1 MKQFKTIT
9 ITLIFLFT
17 ASTVSCYAES
27 SELRKLMNKVFKCE
41 QENATQKD
49 MASMVEL
56 AHKVI
61 EKNPKETGAAY
72 YYLGEIYARTNS
84 EKVRDYEKAMDCLQ
98 KSLHALGPKNKL
110 RSFAHYNIGLL
121 YYQGKGMEQNYDS
134 AFVHFEKA
142 QELNKSLIAGYA
154 EMIEF
159 GLGTNKDPG
168 YALTCYEEGISAG
181 EDLYE
186 KAYALR
192 YVIQHMINNDLNE
205 EAYKNYQMY
214 IITRSAKND
223 EKGSLKYLKA
233 SSDAGFAPA
242 MCTYAGYLCQG
253 ELVRKKL
260 GEAVRLYNMAS
271 DDGFAPSMGLY
282 TSFVRQGELVEK
294 NLEEAVRLYKVASDA
309 GYLPAMHDYVG
320 TYKLFDNSITLEEQ
334 FKLYKKS
341 ADLGFP
347 LSQYIV
353 GDFYY
358 YGRGVKENFEE
369 AYKWYFIAAKQ
380 GQKDAK
386 RDLQCIGVN
395 LSKERRNALE
405 VEALK
410 LPTSNKESSK
420 LLAELS
426 SIPTFGNDKSNAG
439 AQKSQTSAGGALNAS
454 FYQSQYNKYSR
465 KAERELKSP
474 EPRAD
479 YLASLQKNM
488 SSLAEQALAKGF
500 TINRNTELEEA
511 TIDKK

>member
-9 ITLIFLFT
+9 LTLLFLFT
-17 ASTVSCYAES
+17 ASAVSCYAES
-27 SELRKLMNKVFKCE
+27 SELRKLINKVNKCK

-49 MASMVEL
+49 MASAVEL
-56 AHKVI
+56 ANKVI

-181 EDLYE
+181 EDFYE

-214 IITRSAKND
+214 IITCSAKND

-233 SSDAGFAPA
+233 SSDAGFVPA
-242 MCTYAGYLCQG
+242 MCSYASYL
-253 ELVRKKL
+253 
-260 GEAVRLYNMAS
+260 
-271 DDGFAPSMGLY
+271 
-282 TSFVRQGELVEK
+282 RQGELVEK
-294 NLEEAVRLYKVASDA
+294 NLEEAVRLCKVASDA
-309 GYLPAMHDYVG
+309 GYLPAMHNYVY
-320 TYKLFDNSITLEEQ
+320 TYNLFDNSITLEEQ

-347 LSQYIV
+347 LSQTTV
-353 GDFYY
+353 GAYY
-358 YGRGVKENFEE
+358 YNGWGVKANIEE
-369 AYKWYFIAAKQ
+369 AYKWNFIAAKQ
-380 GQKDAK
+380 GENQAK
-386 RDLQCIGVN
+386 INLQNIGVN
-395 LSKERRNALE
+395 LSKEQRDTLE

-439 AQKSQTSAGGALNAS
+439 AQKSPTSAGGALNAS

-500 TINRNTELEEA
+500 TINRNTELEQA

>member
-9 ITLIFLFT
+9 LTLLFLFT
-17 ASTVSCYAES
+17 ASAVSCYAES
-27 SELRKLMNKVFKCE
+27 SELRKLINKVNKCK

-49 MASMVEL
+49 MASAIEL
-56 AHKVI
+56 ANKVI

-214 IITRSAKND
+214 IITCSTKND

-233 SSDAGFAPA
+233 SSDAGFVPA
-242 MCTYAGYLCQG
+242 MCSYASYL
-253 ELVRKKL
+253 R
-260 GEAVRLYNMAS
+260 
-271 DDGFAPSMGLY
+271 DGK
-282 TSFVRQGELVEK
+282 LVEK
-294 NLEEAVRLYKVASDA
+294 NLEEAVRLCKVASDA
-309 GYLPAMHDYVG
+309 GYLPAMHNYVY
-320 TYKLFDNSITLEEQ
+320 TYKLFDNSITLEEE

-347 LSQYIV
+347 LSQTTV
-353 GDFYY
+353 GAYY
-358 YGRGVKENFEE
+358 YNGWGVKANIEE
-369 AYKWYFIAAKQ
+369 AYKWNFIAAKQ
-380 GQKDAK
+380 GEKQAK
-386 RDLQCIGVN
+386 INLQNIGVN
-395 LSKERRNALE
+395 LSKEQRDTLE

-500 TINRNTELEEA
+500 TINRNTELEQA

>member
-9 ITLIFLFT
+9 LTLIFLFT
-17 ASTVSCYAES
+17 SSAVSCYAES
-27 SELRKLMNKVFKCE
+27 SELRKLINKANKCK

-49 MASMVEL
+49 MASTVEL

-98 KSLHALGPKNKL
+98 KSLHALGPKNRL

-121 YYQGKGMEQNYDS
+121 YYQGKGLEQNYDS

-181 EDLYE
+181 EDLYG
-186 KAYALR
+186 KAYGLR

-214 IITRSAKND
+214 IITCSAQD
-223 EKGSLKYLKA
+223 DAKGSLKYLKA
-233 SSDAGFAPA
+233 SSDAGFVPA
-242 MCTYAGYLCQG
+242 MCDYADYL
-253 ELVRKKL
+253 R
-260 GEAVRLYNMAS
+260 
-271 DDGFAPSMGLY
+271 DGK
-282 TSFVRQGELVEK
+282 LVEK

-309 GYLPAMHDYVG
+309 GYLPAMHNYVY
-320 TYKLFDNSITLEEQ
+320 TYKLFNNSITLEEE

-347 LSQYIV
+347 LSQTTV
-353 GDFYY
+353 GAYY
-358 YGRGVKENFEE
+358 YNGWGVKENLEE
-369 AYKWYFIAAKQ
+369 AYKWNFIAAKQ
-380 GQKDAK
+380 GENQAK
-386 RDLQCIGVN
+386 RNLQSIGIN
-395 LSKERRNALE
+395 LSKEQRDALE

-439 AQKSQTSAGGALNAS
+439 AQKSQTSACGALNAS

-465 KAERELKSP
+465 KAKRELKSP

-500 TINRNTELEEA
+500 TINRNTELEQA

>member
-9 ITLIFLFT
+9 LTLLFLFT
-17 ASTVSCYAES
+17 ASAVSCYAES
-27 SELRKLMNKVFKCE
+27 SELRKLLNKVNKCK

-49 MASMVEL
+49 MASAIEL
-56 AHKVI
+56 ANKVI

-214 IITRSAKND
+214 IITCSTKND

-233 SSDAGFAPA
+233 SSDAGFVPA
-242 MCTYAGYLCQG
+242 MCSYAFYL
-253 ELVRKKL
+253 
-260 GEAVRLYNMAS
+260 
-271 DDGFAPSMGLY
+271 
-282 TSFVRQGELVEK
+282 RQGELVEK

-309 GYLPAMHDYVG
+309 GYLPAMFNYVY
-320 TYKLFDNSITLEEQ
+320 TYKLFDNSITLEEE

-347 LSQYIV
+347 LSQTTV
-353 GDFYY
+353 GAYY
-358 YGRGVKENFEE
+358 YNGWGVKANIEE
-369 AYKWYFIAAKQ
+369 AYKWNFIAAKQ
-380 GQKDAK
+380 GENQAK
-386 RDLQCIGVN
+386 INLQNIGVN
-395 LSKERRNALE
+395 LSKEQRDALE

-500 TINRNTELEEA
+500 TINRNTELEQA

>member
-9 ITLIFLFT
+9 LTLLFLFT
-17 ASTVSCYAES
+17 ASAVSCYAES
-27 SELRKLMNKVFKCE
+27 SELRKLINKVNKCK

-49 MASMVEL
+49 MASAIEL
-56 AHKVI
+56 ANKVI

-181 EDLYE
+181 EDFYE

-214 IITRSAKND
+214 IITCSAKND
-223 EKGSLKYLKA
+223 HKGSLKYLKA
-233 SSDAGFAPA
+233 SSDAGFVPA
-242 MCTYAGYLCQG
+242 MCSYASYL
-253 ELVRKKL
+253 
-260 GEAVRLYNMAS
+260 
-271 DDGFAPSMGLY
+271 
-282 TSFVRQGELVEK
+282 RQGELVEK
-294 NLEEAVRLYKVASDA
+294 NLEEAVRLCKVASDA
-309 GYLPAMHDYVG
+309 GYLPAMFNYVY
-320 TYKLFDNSITLEEQ
+320 TYQLFDNSITLEEE

-347 LSQYIV
+347 LSQTTV
-353 GDFYY
+353 GAYY
-358 YGRGVKENFEE
+358 YNGWGVKANLEE
-369 AYKWYFIAAKQ
+369 AYKWNFIAAKQ
-380 GQKDAK
+380 GEKNAK
-386 RDLQCIGVN
+386 INLQNIGVN
-395 LSKERRNALE
+395 LSKEQRDALE

-500 TINRNTELEEA
+500 TINRNTELEQA

>member
-9 ITLIFLFT
+9 LTLLFLFT
-17 ASTVSCYAES
+17 ASAVSCYAES
-27 SELRKLMNKVFKCE
+27 SELRKLLNKVNKCK

-49 MASMVEL
+49 MASAIEL
-56 AHKVI
+56 ANKVI

-98 KSLHALGPKNKL
+98 KSLHALGPKNRL

-214 IITRSAKND
+214 IITCSAQDD

-233 SSDAGFAPA
+233 SSDAGFVPA
-242 MCTYAGYLCQG
+242 MCSYAFYL
-253 ELVRKKL
+253 
-260 GEAVRLYNMAS
+260 
-271 DDGFAPSMGLY
+271 
-282 TSFVRQGELVEK
+282 RQGELVEK

-309 GYLPAMHDYVG
+309 GYLPAMFNYVY
-320 TYKLFDNSITLEEQ
+320 TYNLFDNSITLEEQ

-347 LSQYIV
+347 LSQTTV
-353 GDFYY
+353 GAYY
-358 YGRGVKENFEE
+358 YNGWGVKANIEE
-369 AYKWYFIAAKQ
+369 AYKWNFIAAKQ
-380 GQKDAK
+380 GENQAK
-386 RDLQCIGVN
+386 INLQNIGVN
-395 LSKERRNALE
+395 LSKEQRDALE
-405 VEALK
+405 VETLK

-426 SIPTFGNDKSNAG
+426 SIPTFGNDKSNTG

-500 TINRNTELEEA
+500 TINRNTELEQA

>member
-9 ITLIFLFT
+9 LTLLFLFT
-17 ASTVSCYAES
+17 ASAVSCYAES
-27 SELRKLMNKVFKCE
+27 SELRKLLNKVNKCK

-49 MASMVEL
+49 MASAIEL
-56 AHKVI
+56 ANKVI

-181 EDLYE
+181 EDFYE

-214 IITRSAKND
+214 IMTCSAKND

-233 SSDAGFAPA
+233 SSDAGFVPA
-242 MCTYAGYLCQG
+242 MCSYAFYL
-253 ELVRKKL
+253 
-260 GEAVRLYNMAS
+260 
-271 DDGFAPSMGLY
+271 
-282 TSFVRQGELVEK
+282 RQGELVEK
-294 NLEEAVRLYKVASDA
+294 NLEEAVRLCKVASDA
-309 GYLPAMHDYVG
+309 GYLPAMFNYVY
-320 TYKLFDNSITLEEQ
+320 TYKLFDNSITLEEE

-347 LSQYIV
+347 LSQTTV
-353 GDFYY
+353 GAYY
-358 YGRGVKENFEE
+358 YNGWGVKANIEE
-369 AYKWYFIAAKQ
+369 AYKWNFIAAKQ
-380 GQKDAK
+380 GEKQAK
-386 RDLQCIGVN
+386 INLQNIGVN
-395 LSKERRNALE
+395 LSKEQRDALE

-500 TINRNTELEEA
+500 TINRNTELEQA

>member
-9 ITLIFLFT
+9 LTLLFLFT
-17 ASTVSCYAES
+17 ASAVSCYAES
-27 SELRKLMNKVFKCE
+27 SELRKLINKVNKCK

-49 MASMVEL
+49 MASAIEL
-56 AHKVI
+56 ANKVI

-214 IITRSAKND
+214 IITCSAKND

-233 SSDAGFAPA
+233 SSDAGFVPA
-242 MCTYAGYLCQG
+242 MCSYAFYL
-253 ELVRKKL
+253 
-260 GEAVRLYNMAS
+260 
-271 DDGFAPSMGLY
+271 
-282 TSFVRQGELVEK
+282 RQGELVEK
-294 NLEEAVRLYKVASDA
+294 NLEEAVRLCKVASDA
-309 GYLPAMHDYVG
+309 GYLPAMFNYAY

-347 LSQYIV
+347 LSQTTV
-353 GDFYY
+353 GAYY
-358 YGRGVKENFEE
+358 YNGWGVKANIEE
-369 AYKWYFIAAKQ
+369 AYKWNFIAAKQ
-380 GQKDAK
+380 GEKQAK
-386 RDLQCIGVN
+386 INLQNIGVN
-395 LSKERRNALE
+395 LSKEQRDALE

-500 TINRNTELEEA
+500 TINRNTELEQA

>member
-9 ITLIFLFT
+9 LTLIFLFT
-17 ASTVSCYAES
+17 ASAVSCYAES
-27 SELRKLMNKVFKCE
+27 SELRKLINKVNKCK

-49 MASMVEL
+49 MASTVEL

-98 KSLHALGPKNKL
+98 KSLHALGPKNRL

-142 QELNKSLIAGYA
+142 QELNKSLIGGYA

-181 EDLYE
+181 VDLYE
-186 KAYALR
+186 KAYGLR

-214 IITRSAKND
+214 VITCSAKND

-233 SSDAGFAPA
+233 SSDAGFVPA
-242 MCTYAGYLCQG
+242 MCAYASYL
-253 ELVRKKL
+253 R
-260 GEAVRLYNMAS
+260 
-271 DDGFAPSMGLY
+271 DGK
-282 TSFVRQGELVEK
+282 LVEK
-294 NLEEAVRLYKVASDA
+294 NLEEAVRLCKVASDA
-309 GYLPAMHDYVG
+309 GYLPAMFNYVY

-347 LSQYIV
+347 LSQTTV
-353 GDFYY
+353 GAYY
-358 YGRGVKENFEE
+358 NNGWGVKANIEE
-369 AYKWYFIAAKQ
+369 AYKWNFIAAKQ
-380 GQKDAK
+380 GEKQAK
-386 RDLQCIGVN
+386 INLQNIGVN
-395 LSKERRNALE
+395 LSKEQRDALE

-465 KAERELKSP
+465 KAERELKSQ

-500 TINRNTELEEA
+500 TINRNTELEQA

>member
-9 ITLIFLFT
+9 LTLLFLFT

-27 SELRKLMNKVFKCE
+27 SELRKLINKVNKCK
-41 QENATQKD
+41 QENATLKD
-49 MASMVEL
+49 MASTVEL

-98 KSLHALGPKNKL
+98 KSLHALGPKNRL

-121 YYQGKGMEQNYDS
+121 YYQGKGLEQNYDS

-181 EDLYE
+181 EDLYG
-186 KAYALR
+186 KAYGLR

-214 IITRSAKND
+214 IITCSAQD
-223 EKGSLKYLKA
+223 DAKGSLKYLKA
-233 SSDAGFAPA
+233 SSDAGFVPA
-242 MCTYAGYLCQG
+242 MCDYADYL
-253 ELVRKKL
+253 R
-260 GEAVRLYNMAS
+260 
-271 DDGFAPSMGLY
+271 DGK
-282 TSFVRQGELVEK
+282 LVEK

-309 GYLPAMHDYVG
+309 GYLPAMHNYVY
-320 TYKLFDNSITLEEQ
+320 TYKLFNNSMTLEEE

-347 LSQYIV
+347 LSQTTV
-353 GDFYY
+353 GAYY
-358 YGRGVKENFEE
+358 YNGWGVKENLEE
-369 AYKWYFIAAKQ
+369 AYKWNFIAAKQ
-380 GQKDAK
+380 GENQAK
-386 RDLQCIGVN
+386 RNLQSIGIN
-395 LSKERRNALE
+395 LSKEQRDALE

-500 TINRNTELEEA
+500 TINRNTELEQA

>member
-9 ITLIFLFT
+9 LTLLFLFT
-17 ASTVSCYAES
+17 ASAVSCYAES
-27 SELRKLMNKVFKCE
+27 SELRKLINKVNKCK

-49 MASMVEL
+49 MASAIEL
-56 AHKVI
+56 ANKVI

-214 IITRSAKND
+214 IITCSAKND

-233 SSDAGFAPA
+233 SSDAGFVPA
-242 MCTYAGYLCQG
+242 MCSYASYL
-253 ELVRKKL
+253 
-260 GEAVRLYNMAS
+260 
-271 DDGFAPSMGLY
+271 
-282 TSFVRQGELVEK
+282 RQGELVEK
-294 NLEEAVRLYKVASDA
+294 NLEEAVRLCKVASDA
-309 GYLPAMHDYVG
+309 GYLPAMFNYVY

-347 LSQYIV
+347 LSQTTV
-353 GDFYY
+353 GAYY
-358 YGRGVKENFEE
+358 YNGWGVKANIEE
-369 AYKWYFIAAKQ
+369 AYKWNFIAAKQ
-380 GQKDAK
+380 GEKQAK
-386 RDLQCIGVN
+386 INLQNIGVN
-395 LSKERRNALE
+395 LSKEQRDTLE

-500 TINRNTELEEA
+500 TINRNTELEQA

>member
-9 ITLIFLFT
+9 LTLLFLFT
-17 ASTVSCYAES
+17 ASAVSCYAES
-27 SELRKLMNKVFKCE
+27 SELRKLINKVNKCK

-49 MASMVEL
+49 MASAIEL
-56 AHKVI
+56 ANKVI

-214 IITRSAKND
+214 IITCSAKND

-233 SSDAGFAPA
+233 SSDAGFVPA
-242 MCTYAGYLCQG
+242 MCSYASYL
-253 ELVRKKL
+253 
-260 GEAVRLYNMAS
+260 
-271 DDGFAPSMGLY
+271 
-282 TSFVRQGELVEK
+282 RQGELVEK
-294 NLEEAVRLYKVASDA
+294 NLEEAVRLCKVASDA
-309 GYLPAMHDYVG
+309 GYLPAMHNYVS

-347 LSQYIV
+347 LSQTTV
-353 GDFYY
+353 GAYY
-358 YGRGVKENFEE
+358 YNGWGVKANIEE
-369 AYKWYFIAAKQ
+369 AYKWNFIAAKQ
-380 GQKDAK
+380 GEKNAK
-386 RDLQCIGVN
+386 TNLQNIGVN
-395 LSKERRNALE
+395 LSKEQRDTLE

-500 TINRNTELEEA
+500 TINRNTELEQA

>member
-9 ITLIFLFT
+9 LTLLFLFT
-17 ASTVSCYAES
+17 ASAVSCYAES
-27 SELRKLMNKVFKCE
+27 SELRKLINKVNKCK

-49 MASMVEL
+49 MASAIEL
-56 AHKVI
+56 ANKVI

-142 QELNKSLIAGYA
+142 QELNKSLIGGYA

-214 IITRSAKND
+214 IITCSAKND

-233 SSDAGFAPA
+233 SSDAGFVPA
-242 MCTYAGYLCQG
+242 MCSYAFYL
-253 ELVRKKL
+253 
-260 GEAVRLYNMAS
+260 
-271 DDGFAPSMGLY
+271 
-282 TSFVRQGELVEK
+282 RQGELVEK
-294 NLEEAVRLYKVASDA
+294 NLEEAVRLCKVASDA
-309 GYLPAMHDYVG
+309 GYLPAMFNYAY

-347 LSQYIV
+347 LSQTTV
-353 GDFYY
+353 GAYY
-358 YGRGVKENFEE
+358 YNGWGVKANIEE
-369 AYKWYFIAAKQ
+369 AYKWNFIAAKQ
-380 GQKDAK
+380 GEKNAK
-386 RDLQCIGVN
+386 INLQNIGVN
-395 LSKERRNALE
+395 LSKEQRDTLE

-500 TINRNTELEEA
+500 TINRNTELEQA

>member
-9 ITLIFLFT
+9 LTLLFLFT
-17 ASTVSCYAES
+17 ASAVSCYAES
-27 SELRKLMNKVFKCE
+27 SELRKLINKVNKCK

-49 MASMVEL
+49 MASTVEL

-98 KSLHALGPKNKL
+98 KSLHALGPKNRL

-181 EDLYE
+181 EDFYE

-214 IITRSAKND
+214 IITCSAKND

-233 SSDAGFAPA
+233 SSDAGFVPA
-242 MCTYAGYLCQG
+242 MCSYAAYL
-253 ELVRKKL
+253 R
-260 GEAVRLYNMAS
+260 
-271 DDGFAPSMGLY
+271 DGK
-282 TSFVRQGELVEK
+282 LVEK
-294 NLEEAVRLYKVASDA
+294 NLEEAVRLCKVASDA
-309 GYLPAMHDYVG
+309 GYLPAMFNYVY

-347 LSQYIV
+347 LSQTTV
-353 GDFYY
+353 GAYY
-358 YGRGVKENFEE
+358 YNGWGVKANIEE
-369 AYKWYFIAAKQ
+369 AYKWNFIAAKQ
-380 GQKDAK
+380 GEKNAK
-386 RDLQCIGVN
+386 GNLQNIGVN
-395 LSKERRNALE
+395 LSKEQRDTLE

-426 SIPTFGNDKSNAG
+426 SIPTFGNDKSNTG

-500 TINRNTELEEA
+500 TINRNTELEQA

>member
-9 ITLIFLFT
+9 LTLLFLFT
-17 ASTVSCYAES
+17 ASAVSCYAES
-27 SELRKLMNKVFKCE
+27 SELRKLINKVNKCK
-41 QENATQKD
+41 QENATLKD
-49 MASMVEL
+49 MASTVEL

-98 KSLHALGPKNKL
+98 KSLHALGPKNRL

-121 YYQGKGMEQNYDS
+121 YYQGKGLEQNYDS

-181 EDLYE
+181 EDLYG
-186 KAYALR
+186 KAYGLR

-214 IITRSAKND
+214 IITCSAQD
-223 EKGSLKYLKA
+223 DAKGSLKYLKA
-233 SSDAGFAPA
+233 SSDAGFVPA
-242 MCTYAGYLCQG
+242 MCDYADYL
-253 ELVRKKL
+253 R
-260 GEAVRLYNMAS
+260 
-271 DDGFAPSMGLY
+271 DGK
-282 TSFVRQGELVEK
+282 LVEK

-309 GYLPAMHDYVG
+309 GYLPAMHNYVY
-320 TYKLFDNSITLEEQ
+320 TYKLFNNSITLEEE

-347 LSQYIV
+347 LSQTTV
-353 GDFYY
+353 GAYY
-358 YGRGVKENFEE
+358 YNGWGVKENLEE
-369 AYKWYFIAAKQ
+369 AYKWNFIAAKQ
-380 GQKDAK
+380 GENQAK
-386 RDLQCIGVN
+386 RNLQSIGIN
-395 LSKERRNALE
+395 LSKEQRDALE

-500 TINRNTELEEA
+500 TINRNTELEQA

>member
-9 ITLIFLFT
+9 LTLLFLFT
-17 ASTVSCYAES
+17 ASAVSCYAES
-27 SELRKLMNKVFKCE
+27 SELRKLINKVNKCK

-49 MASMVEL
+49 MASAIEL
-56 AHKVI
+56 ANKVI

-181 EDLYE
+181 EDFYE

-214 IITRSAKND
+214 IITCSAKND

-233 SSDAGFAPA
+233 SSDAGFVPA
-242 MCTYAGYLCQG
+242 MCSYASYL
-253 ELVRKKL
+253 
-260 GEAVRLYNMAS
+260 
-271 DDGFAPSMGLY
+271 
-282 TSFVRQGELVEK
+282 RQGELVEK
-294 NLEEAVRLYKVASDA
+294 NLEEAVRLCKVASDA
-309 GYLPAMHDYVG
+309 GYLPAMFNYVY
-320 TYKLFDNSITLEEQ
+320 TYQLFDNSITLEEQ

-347 LSQYIV
+347 LSQTTV
-353 GDFYY
+353 GAYY
-358 YGRGVKENFEE
+358 YNGWGVKANIEE
-369 AYKWYFIAAKQ
+369 AYKWNFIAAKQ
-380 GQKDAK
+380 GEKNAK
-386 RDLQCIGVN
+386 INLQNIGVN
-395 LSKERRNALE
+395 LSKEQRDTLE

-426 SIPTFGNDKSNAG
+426 SIPTFGNDKSNTG

-500 TINRNTELEEA
+500 TINRNTELEQA

>member
-9 ITLIFLFT
+9 LTLIFLFT
-17 ASTVSCYAES
+17 ASAVSCYAES
-27 SELRKLMNKVFKCE
+27 SELRKLLNKVNKCK

-49 MASMVEL
+49 MASAIEL
-56 AHKVI
+56 ANKVI

-214 IITRSAKND
+214 IITCSTKND

-233 SSDAGFAPA
+233 SSDAGFVPA
-242 MCTYAGYLCQG
+242 MCSYAFYL
-253 ELVRKKL
+253 
-260 GEAVRLYNMAS
+260 
-271 DDGFAPSMGLY
+271 
-282 TSFVRQGELVEK
+282 RQGELVEK
-294 NLEEAVRLYKVASDA
+294 NLEEAVRLCKVASDA
-309 GYLPAMHDYVG
+309 GYLPAMFNYAY
-320 TYKLFDNSITLEEQ
+320 TYKLFDNSITLEEE

-347 LSQYIV
+347 LSQTTV
-353 GDFYY
+353 VAYY
-358 YGRGVKENFEE
+358 YNGWGVKANIEE
-369 AYKWYFIAAKQ
+369 AYKWNFIAAKQ
-380 GQKDAK
+380 GEKNAK
-386 RDLQCIGVN
+386 INLQNIGVN
-395 LSKERRNALE
+395 LSKEQRDALE

-500 TINRNTELEEA
+500 TINRNTELEQA

>member
-9 ITLIFLFT
+9 LTLLFLFT
-17 ASTVSCYAES
+17 ASAVSCYAES
-27 SELRKLMNKVFKCE
+27 SELRKLINKVNKCK

-49 MASMVEL
+49 MASTVEL

-72 YYLGEIYARTNS
+72 YYLGEIYPRTNR

-98 KSLHALGPKNKL
+98 KSLHALGPKNRL

-142 QELNKSLIAGYA
+142 QELNKSLIGGYA

-214 IITRSAKND
+214 IITCSTKND

-233 SSDAGFAPA
+233 SSDAGFVPA
-242 MCTYAGYLCQG
+242 MCAYASYL
-253 ELVRKKL
+253 R
-260 GEAVRLYNMAS
+260 
-271 DDGFAPSMGLY
+271 DGK
-282 TSFVRQGELVEK
+282 LVEK

-309 GYLPAMHDYVG
+309 GYLPAMFNYVY
-320 TYKLFDNSITLEEQ
+320 TYNLFDNSITLEEQ

-347 LSQYIV
+347 LSQTTV
-353 GDFYY
+353 GAYY
-358 YGRGVKENFEE
+358 YNGWGVKANIEE
-369 AYKWYFIAAKQ
+369 AYKWNFIAAKQ
-380 GQKDAK
+380 GEKNAK
-386 RDLQCIGVN
+386 INLQNIGVN
-395 LSKERRNALE
+395 LSKEQRDALE

-500 TINRNTELEEA
+500 TINRNTELEQA

>member
-9 ITLIFLFT
+9 LTLLFLFT
-17 ASTVSCYAES
+17 ASAVSCYAES
-27 SELRKLMNKVFKCE
+27 SELRKLINKVNKCK

-49 MASMVEL
+49 MASAIEL
-56 AHKVI
+56 ANKVI

-181 EDLYE
+181 EDFYE

-214 IITRSAKND
+214 IITCSAKND

-233 SSDAGFAPA
+233 SSDAGFVPA
-242 MCTYAGYLCQG
+242 MCSYAFYL
-253 ELVRKKL
+253 
-260 GEAVRLYNMAS
+260 
-271 DDGFAPSMGLY
+271 
-282 TSFVRQGELVEK
+282 RQGELVEK
-294 NLEEAVRLYKVASDA
+294 NLEEAVRLCKVASDA
-309 GYLPAMHDYVG
+309 GYLPAMFNYVY
-320 TYKLFDNSITLEEQ
+320 TYQLFDNSITLEEQ

-347 LSQYIV
+347 LSQTTV
-353 GDFYY
+353 GAYY
-358 YGRGVKENFEE
+358 YNGWGVKANIEE
-369 AYKWYFIAAKQ
+369 AYKWNFIAAKQ
-380 GQKDAK
+380 GENQAK
-386 RDLQCIGVN
+386 INLQNIGVN
-395 LSKERRNALE
+395 LSKEQRDALE

-426 SIPTFGNDKSNAG
+426 SIPTFGNDKSNTG

-500 TINRNTELEEA
+500 TINRNTELEQA

>member
-9 ITLIFLFT
+9 LTLLFLFT
-17 ASTVSCYAES
+17 ASAVSCYAES
-27 SELRKLMNKVFKCE
+27 SELRKLLNKVNKCK

-49 MASMVEL
+49 MASAIEL
-56 AHKVI
+56 ANKVI

-214 IITRSAKND
+214 IITCSTKND

-233 SSDAGFAPA
+233 SSDAGFVPA
-242 MCTYAGYLCQG
+242 MCSYAFYL
-253 ELVRKKL
+253 
-260 GEAVRLYNMAS
+260 
-271 DDGFAPSMGLY
+271 
-282 TSFVRQGELVEK
+282 RQGELVEK

-309 GYLPAMHDYVG
+309 GYLPAMFNYVY
-320 TYKLFDNSITLEEQ
+320 TYNLFDNSITLEEQ

-347 LSQYIV
+347 LSQTTV
-353 GDFYY
+353 GAYY
-358 YGRGVKENFEE
+358 YNGWGVKANIEE
-369 AYKWYFIAAKQ
+369 AYKWNFIAAKQ
-380 GQKDAK
+380 GENQAK
-386 RDLQCIGVN
+386 INLQNIGVN
-395 LSKERRNALE
+395 LSKEQRDALE

-500 TINRNTELEEA
+500 TINRNTELEQA

>member
-9 ITLIFLFT
+9 LTLLFLFT
-17 ASTVSCYAES
+17 ASAVSCYAES
-27 SELRKLMNKVFKCE
+27 SELRKLLNKVNKCK

-49 MASMVEL
+49 MASAIEL

-214 IITRSAKND
+214 IITCSTKND

-233 SSDAGFAPA
+233 SSDAGFVPA
-242 MCTYAGYLCQG
+242 MCSYAFYL
-253 ELVRKKL
+253 
-260 GEAVRLYNMAS
+260 
-271 DDGFAPSMGLY
+271 
-282 TSFVRQGELVEK
+282 RQGELVEK
-294 NLEEAVRLYKVASDA
+294 NLEEAVRLCKVASDA
-309 GYLPAMHDYVG
+309 GYLPAMFNYAY
-320 TYKLFDNSITLEEQ
+320 TYKLFDNSITLEEE

-347 LSQYIV
+347 LSQTTV
-353 GDFYY
+353 GAYY
-358 YGRGVKENFEE
+358 YNGWGVKANIEE
-369 AYKWYFIAAKQ
+369 AYKWNFIAAKQ
-380 GQKDAK
+380 GEKQAK
-386 RDLQCIGVN
+386 INLQNIGVN
-395 LSKERRNALE
+395 LSKEQRDALE

-439 AQKSQTSAGGALNAS
+439 AQKSQTSAGGAPNAAG
-454 FYQSQYNKYSR
+454 YQSQYNKSSR

-500 TINRNTELEEA
+500 TINRNTELEQA

>member
-9 ITLIFLFT
+9 LTLIFLFT
-17 ASTVSCYAES
+17 SSAVSCYAES
-27 SELRKLMNKVFKCE
+27 SELRKLINKANKCK

-49 MASMVEL
+49 MASTVEL

-98 KSLHALGPKNKL
+98 KSLHALGPKNRL

-121 YYQGKGMEQNYDS
+121 YYQGKGLEQNYDS

-181 EDLYE
+181 EDLYG
-186 KAYALR
+186 KAYGLR

-214 IITRSAKND
+214 IITCSAQD
-223 EKGSLKYLKA
+223 DAKGSLKYLKA
-233 SSDAGFAPA
+233 SSDAGFVPA
-242 MCTYAGYLCQG
+242 MCDYADYL
-253 ELVRKKL
+253 R
-260 GEAVRLYNMAS
+260 
-271 DDGFAPSMGLY
+271 DGK
-282 TSFVRQGELVEK
+282 LVEK

-309 GYLPAMHDYVG
+309 GYLPAMHNYVY
-320 TYKLFDNSITLEEQ
+320 TYKLFNNSITLEEE

-347 LSQYIV
+347 LSQTTV
-353 GDFYY
+353 GAYY
-358 YGRGVKENFEE
+358 YNGWGVKENLEE
-369 AYKWYFIAAKQ
+369 AYKWNFIAAKQ
-380 GQKDAK
+380 GENQAK
-386 RDLQCIGVN
+386 RNLQSIGIN
-395 LSKERRNALE
+395 LSKEQRDALE

-500 TINRNTELEEA
+500 TINRNTELEQA

>member
-9 ITLIFLFT
+9 LTLLFLFT
-17 ASTVSCYAES
+17 ASAVSCYAES
-27 SELRKLMNKVFKCE
+27 SELRKLLNKVNKCK

-49 MASMVEL
+49 MASAIEL
-56 AHKVI
+56 ANKVI

-214 IITRSAKND
+214 IITCSAKND

-233 SSDAGFAPA
+233 SSDAGFVPA
-242 MCTYAGYLCQG
+242 MCSYAFYL
-253 ELVRKKL
+253 
-260 GEAVRLYNMAS
+260 
-271 DDGFAPSMGLY
+271 
-282 TSFVRQGELVEK
+282 RQGELVEK

-309 GYLPAMHDYVG
+309 GYLPAMFNYVY
-320 TYKLFDNSITLEEQ
+320 TYNLFDNSITLEEQ

-347 LSQYIV
+347 LSQTTV
-353 GDFYY
+353 GAYY
-358 YGRGVKENFEE
+358 YNGWGVKANIEE
-369 AYKWYFIAAKQ
+369 AYKWNFIAAKQ
-380 GQKDAK
+380 GENQAK
-386 RDLQCIGVN
+386 INLQNIGVN
-395 LSKERRNALE
+395 LSKEQRDTLE

-500 TINRNTELEEA
+500 TINRNTELEQA

>member
-9 ITLIFLFT
+9 LTLLFLFT
-17 ASTVSCYAES
+17 ASAVSCYAES
-27 SELRKLMNKVFKCE
+27 SELRKLINKVNKCK

-49 MASMVEL
+49 MASAIEL
-56 AHKVI
+56 ANKVI

-181 EDLYE
+181 EDFYE

-214 IITRSAKND
+214 IITCSAKND

-233 SSDAGFAPA
+233 SSDAGFVPA
-242 MCTYAGYLCQG
+242 MCSYAAYL
-253 ELVRKKL
+253 R
-260 GEAVRLYNMAS
+260 
-271 DDGFAPSMGLY
+271 DGK
-282 TSFVRQGELVEK
+282 LVEK
-294 NLEEAVRLYKVASDA
+294 NLEEAVRLCKVASDA
-309 GYLPAMHDYVG
+309 GYLPAMFNYVY
-320 TYKLFDNSITLEEQ
+320 TYQLFDNSITLEEQ

-347 LSQYIV
+347 LSQTTV
-353 GDFYY
+353 GAYY
-358 YGRGVKENFEE
+358 YNGWGVKANIEE
-369 AYKWYFIAAKQ
+369 AYKWNFIAAKQ
-380 GQKDAK
+380 GEKNAK
-386 RDLQCIGVN
+386 INLQNIGVN
-395 LSKERRNALE
+395 LSKEQRDTLE

-426 SIPTFGNDKSNAG
+426 SIPTFGNDKSNTG

-500 TINRNTELEEA
+500 TINRNTELEQA

>member
-9 ITLIFLFT
+9 LTLIFLFT
-17 ASTVSCYAES
+17 SSAVSCYAES
-27 SELRKLMNKVFKCE
+27 SELRKLINKANKCK

-49 MASMVEL
+49 MASTVEL

-98 KSLHALGPKNKL
+98 KSLHALGPKNRL

-121 YYQGKGMEQNYDS
+121 YYQGKGLEQNYDS

-181 EDLYE
+181 EDLYG
-186 KAYALR
+186 KAYGLR

-214 IITRSAKND
+214 IITCSAQD
-223 EKGSLKYLKA
+223 DAKGSLKYLKA
-233 SSDAGFAPA
+233 SSDAGFVPA
-242 MCTYAGYLCQG
+242 MCDYADYL
-253 ELVRKKL
+253 R
-260 GEAVRLYNMAS
+260 
-271 DDGFAPSMGLY
+271 DGK
-282 TSFVRQGELVEK
+282 LVEK

-309 GYLPAMHDYVG
+309 GYLPAMHNYVY
-320 TYKLFDNSITLEEQ
+320 TYKLFNNSITLEEE

-347 LSQYIV
+347 LSQTTV
-353 GDFYY
+353 GAYY
-358 YGRGVKENFEE
+358 YNGWGVKENLEE
-369 AYKWYFIAAKQ
+369 AYKWNFIAAKQ
-380 GQKDAK
+380 GENQAK
-386 RDLQCIGVN
+386 RNLQSIGIN
-395 LSKERRNALE
+395 LSKEQRDALE

-439 AQKSQTSAGGALNAS
+439 AQKSPTSAGGALNAS

-500 TINRNTELEEA
+500 TINRNTELEQA

>member
-9 ITLIFLFT
+9 LTLLFLFT
-17 ASTVSCYAES
+17 ASAVSCYAES
-27 SELRKLMNKVFKCE
+27 SELRKLINKVNKCE

-49 MASMVEL
+49 MASAVEL
-56 AHKVI
+56 ANKVI

-214 IITRSAKND
+214 IITCSTKND

-233 SSDAGFAPA
+233 SSDAGFVPA
-242 MCTYAGYLCQG
+242 MCSYAFYL
-253 ELVRKKL
+253 R
-260 GEAVRLYNMAS
+260 
-271 DDGFAPSMGLY
+271 DGK
-282 TSFVRQGELVEK
+282 LVEK
-294 NLEEAVRLYKVASDA
+294 NLEEAVRLCKVASDA
-309 GYLPAMHDYVG
+309 GYLPAMFNYVY
-320 TYKLFDNSITLEEQ
+320 TYKLFDNSITLEEE

-347 LSQYIV
+347 LSQTTV
-353 GDFYY
+353 GAYY
-358 YGRGVKENFEE
+358 YNGWGVKANIEE
-369 AYKWYFIAAKQ
+369 AYKWNFIAAKQ
-380 GQKDAK
+380 GEKQAK
-386 RDLQCIGVN
+386 INLQNIGVN
-395 LSKERRNALE
+395 LSKEQRDTLE

-426 SIPTFGNDKSNAG
+426 SIPTFGNDKSNTG

-500 TINRNTELEEA
+500 TINRNTELEQA

>member
-9 ITLIFLFT
+9 LTLLFLFT
-17 ASTVSCYAES
+17 ASAVSCYAES
-27 SELRKLMNKVFKCE
+27 SELRKLINKVNKCK
-41 QENATQKD
+41 QENATLKD
-49 MASMVEL
+49 MASTVEL

-98 KSLHALGPKNKL
+98 KSLHALGPKNRL

-181 EDLYE
+181 VDLYE
-186 KAYALR
+186 KAYGLR

-214 IITRSAKND
+214 IITCSAKND
-223 EKGSLKYLKA
+223 AKGSLKYLKA
-233 SSDAGFAPA
+233 SSDAGFVPA
-242 MCTYAGYLCQG
+242 MCDYADYL
-253 ELVRKKL
+253 R
-260 GEAVRLYNMAS
+260 
-271 DDGFAPSMGLY
+271 DGK
-282 TSFVRQGELVEK
+282 LVEK

-309 GYLPAMHDYVG
+309 GYLPAMHNYVY
-320 TYKLFDNSITLEEQ
+320 TYKLFNNSITLEEE

-347 LSQYIV
+347 LSQTTV
-353 GDFYY
+353 GAYY
-358 YGRGVKENFEE
+358 YNGWGVKENLEE
-369 AYKWYFIAAKQ
+369 AYKWNFIAAKQ
-380 GQKDAK
+380 GENQAK
-386 RDLQCIGVN
+386 RNLQSIGIN
-395 LSKERRNALE
+395 LSKEQRDALE

-500 TINRNTELEEA
+500 TINRNTELEQA

>member
-9 ITLIFLFT
+9 LTLLFLFT
-17 ASTVSCYAES
+17 ASAVSCYAES
-27 SELRKLMNKVFKCE
+27 SELRKLINKANKCK

-49 MASMVEL
+49 MASAIEL
-56 AHKVI
+56 ANKVI

-142 QELNKSLIAGYA
+142 QELNKSLIGGYA

-181 EDLYE
+181 VDLYE
-186 KAYALR
+186 KAYGLR

-214 IITRSAKND
+214 IITCSAKND

-233 SSDAGFAPA
+233 SSDAGFVPA
-242 MCTYAGYLCQG
+242 MCSYASYL
-253 ELVRKKL
+253 
-260 GEAVRLYNMAS
+260 
-271 DDGFAPSMGLY
+271 
-282 TSFVRQGELVEK
+282 RQGELVEK
-294 NLEEAVRLYKVASDA
+294 NLEEAVRLCKVASDA
-309 GYLPAMHDYVG
+309 GYLPAMFNYAY
-320 TYKLFDNSITLEEQ
+320 TYKLFDNSITLEEE

-347 LSQYIV
+347 LSQTTV
-353 GDFYY
+353 GAYY
-358 YGRGVKENFEE
+358 YNGWGVKANIEE
-369 AYKWYFIAAKQ
+369 AYKWNFIAAKQ
-380 GQKDAK
+380 GEKQAK
-386 RDLQCIGVN
+386 INLQNIGVN
-395 LSKERRNALE
+395 LSKEQRDALE

-500 TINRNTELEEA
+500 TINRNTELEQA

>member
-9 ITLIFLFT
+9 LTLLFLFT

-49 MASMVEL
+49 MASTVEL

-84 EKVRDYEKAMDCLQ
+84 EKVRNYEKAMDCLQ

-121 YYQGKGMEQNYDS
+121 YFQGKGLEQNYDS

-142 QELNKSLIAGYA
+142 QELNKSLNAGYA
-154 EMIEF
+154 QMIEF

-181 EDLYE
+181 ADLYE
-186 KAYALR
+186 SAYGLR

-214 IITRSAKND
+214 VITCSAKND

-233 SSDAGFAPA
+233 SSDAGFVPA
-242 MCTYAGYLCQG
+242 MCSYASYL
-253 ELVRKKL
+253 R
-260 GEAVRLYNMAS
+260 
-271 DDGFAPSMGLY
+271 DGK
-282 TSFVRQGELVEK
+282 LVEK

-320 TYKLFDNSITLEEQ
+320 TYKLFDNSMTLEEQ

-380 GQKDAK
+380 GQKNAK

-439 AQKSQTSAGGALNAS
+439 AQKSQTAAGGALNAS

>member
-9 ITLIFLFT
+9 LTLIFLFT
-17 ASTVSCYAES
+17 ASAVSCYAES
-27 SELRKLMNKVFKCE
+27 SELRKLINKANKCK

-49 MASMVEL
+49 MASTVEL

-98 KSLHALGPKNKL
+98 KSLHALGPKNRL

-121 YYQGKGMEQNYDS
+121 YYQGKGLEQNYDS

-181 EDLYE
+181 EDLYG
-186 KAYALR
+186 KAYGLR

-214 IITRSAKND
+214 IITCSAQD
-223 EKGSLKYLKA
+223 DAKGSLKYLKA
-233 SSDAGFAPA
+233 SSDAGFVPA
-242 MCTYAGYLCQG
+242 MCDYADYL
-253 ELVRKKL
+253 R
-260 GEAVRLYNMAS
+260 
-271 DDGFAPSMGLY
+271 DGK
-282 TSFVRQGELVEK
+282 LVEK

-309 GYLPAMHDYVG
+309 GYLPAMHNYVY
-320 TYKLFDNSITLEEQ
+320 TYKLFNNSITLEEE

-347 LSQYIV
+347 LSQTTV
-353 GDFYY
+353 GAYY
-358 YGRGVKENFEE
+358 YNGWGVKENLEE
-369 AYKWYFIAAKQ
+369 AYKWNFIAAKQ
-380 GQKDAK
+380 GENQAK
-386 RDLQCIGVN
+386 RNLQSIGIN
-395 LSKERRNALE
+395 LSKEQRDALE

-500 TINRNTELEEA
+500 TINRNTELEQA

>member
-9 ITLIFLFT
+9 LTLLFLFT
-17 ASTVSCYAES
+17 ASAVSCYAES
-27 SELRKLMNKVFKCE
+27 SELRKLINKVNKCK

-49 MASMVEL
+49 MASAIEL
-56 AHKVI
+56 ANKVI

-181 EDLYE
+181 EDLYG
-186 KAYALR
+186 KAYGLR

-214 IITRSAKND
+214 VITCSAKND

-233 SSDAGFAPA
+233 SSDAGFVPA
-242 MCTYAGYLCQG
+242 MCSYAFYL
-253 ELVRKKL
+253 
-260 GEAVRLYNMAS
+260 
-271 DDGFAPSMGLY
+271 
-282 TSFVRQGELVEK
+282 RQGELVEK
-294 NLEEAVRLYKVASDA
+294 NLEEAVRLCKVASDA
-309 GYLPAMHDYVG
+309 GYLPAMHNYVS
-320 TYKLFDNSITLEEQ
+320 TYKLFDNSITLEEE

-347 LSQYIV
+347 LSQTTV
-353 GDFYY
+353 GAYY
-358 YGRGVKENFEE
+358 YNGWGVKANIEE
-369 AYKWYFIAAKQ
+369 AYKWNFIAAKQ
-380 GQKDAK
+380 GEKQAK
-386 RDLQCIGVN
+386 INLQNIGVN
-395 LSKERRNALE
+395 LSKEQRDALE

-500 TINRNTELEEA
+500 TINRNTELEQA

>member
-9 ITLIFLFT
+9 LTLLFLFT
-17 ASTVSCYAES
+17 ASAVSCYAES
-27 SELRKLMNKVFKCE
+27 SELRKLINKVNKCK

-49 MASMVEL
+49 MASAVEL
-56 AHKVI
+56 ANKVI

-181 EDLYE
+181 EDFYE

-214 IITRSAKND
+214 IITCSAKND

-233 SSDAGFAPA
+233 SSDAGFVPA
-242 MCTYAGYLCQG
+242 MCSYAFYL
-253 ELVRKKL
+253 
-260 GEAVRLYNMAS
+260 
-271 DDGFAPSMGLY
+271 
-282 TSFVRQGELVEK
+282 RQGELVEK
-294 NLEEAVRLYKVASDA
+294 NLEEAVRLCKVASDA
-309 GYLPAMHDYVG
+309 GYLPAMFNYVY
-320 TYKLFDNSITLEEQ
+320 TYNLFDNSITLEEQ

-347 LSQYIV
+347 LSQTTV
-353 GDFYY
+353 GAYY
-358 YGRGVKENFEE
+358 YNGWGVKANIEE
-369 AYKWYFIAAKQ
+369 AYKWNFIAAKQ
-380 GQKDAK
+380 GENQAK
-386 RDLQCIGVN
+386 INLQNIGVN
-395 LSKERRNALE
+395 LSKEQRDALE

-500 TINRNTELEEA
+500 TINRNTELEQA

>member
-9 ITLIFLFT
+9 LTLLFLFT
-17 ASTVSCYAES
+17 ASAVSCYAES
-27 SELRKLMNKVFKCE
+27 SELRKLINKVNKCK

-49 MASMVEL
+49 MASAIEL
-56 AHKVI
+56 ANKVI

-181 EDLYE
+181 EDFYE

-214 IITRSAKND
+214 IITCSAKND

-233 SSDAGFAPA
+233 SSDAGFVPA
-242 MCTYAGYLCQG
+242 MCSYASYL
-253 ELVRKKL
+253 
-260 GEAVRLYNMAS
+260 
-271 DDGFAPSMGLY
+271 
-282 TSFVRQGELVEK
+282 RQGELVEK
-294 NLEEAVRLYKVASDA
+294 NLEEAVRLCKVASDA
-309 GYLPAMHDYVG
+309 GYLPAMFNYVY
-320 TYKLFDNSITLEEQ
+320 TYQLFDNSITLEEE

-347 LSQYIV
+347 LSQTTV
-353 GDFYY
+353 GAYY
-358 YGRGVKENFEE
+358 YNGWGVKANIEE
-369 AYKWYFIAAKQ
+369 AYKWNFIAAKQ
-380 GQKDAK
+380 GEKNAK
-386 RDLQCIGVN
+386 INLQNIGVN
-395 LSKERRNALE
+395 LSKEQRDALE

-500 TINRNTELEEA
+500 TINRNTELEQA

>member
-9 ITLIFLFT
+9 LTLLFLFT
-17 ASTVSCYAES
+17 ASAVSCYAES
-27 SELRKLMNKVFKCE
+27 SELRKLINKVNKCK

-49 MASMVEL
+49 MASAIEL
-56 AHKVI
+56 ANKVI

-214 IITRSAKND
+214 IITCSAKND

-233 SSDAGFAPA
+233 SSDAGFVPA
-242 MCTYAGYLCQG
+242 MCSYASYL
-253 ELVRKKL
+253 
-260 GEAVRLYNMAS
+260 
-271 DDGFAPSMGLY
+271 
-282 TSFVRQGELVEK
+282 RQGELVEK
-294 NLEEAVRLYKVASDA
+294 NLEEAVRLCKVASDA
-309 GYLPAMHDYVG
+309 GYLPAMFNYVY
-320 TYKLFDNSITLEEQ
+320 TYNLFDNSITLEEQ

-347 LSQYIV
+347 LSQTTV
-353 GDFYY
+353 GAYY
-358 YGRGVKENFEE
+358 YNGWGVKANIEE
-369 AYKWYFIAAKQ
+369 AYKWNFIAAKQ
-380 GQKDAK
+380 GEKQAK
-386 RDLQCIGVN
+386 INLQNIGVN
-395 LSKERRNALE
+395 LSKEQRDALE

-500 TINRNTELEEA
+500 TINRNTELEQA

>member
-9 ITLIFLFT
+9 LTLIFLFT
-17 ASTVSCYAES
+17 ASAVSCYAES
-27 SELRKLMNKVFKCE
+27 SELRKLINKVNKCK

-49 MASMVEL
+49 MASAVEL
-56 AHKVI
+56 ANKVI

-121 YYQGKGMEQNYDS
+121 YYQGKGLEQNYDS

-181 EDLYE
+181 EDLYG
-186 KAYALR
+186 KAYGLR

-214 IITRSAKND
+214 IITCSTKND

-233 SSDAGFAPA
+233 SSDAGFVPA
-242 MCTYAGYLCQG
+242 MCSYAFYL
-253 ELVRKKL
+253 
-260 GEAVRLYNMAS
+260 
-271 DDGFAPSMGLY
+271 
-282 TSFVRQGELVEK
+282 RQGELVEK
-294 NLEEAVRLYKVASDA
+294 NLEEAVRLCKVASDA
-309 GYLPAMHDYVG
+309 GYLPAMHNYVS
-320 TYKLFDNSITLEEQ
+320 TYKLFDNSITLEEE

-347 LSQYIV
+347 LSQTTV
-353 GDFYY
+353 GAYY
-358 YGRGVKENFEE
+358 YNGWGVKANIEE
-369 AYKWYFIAAKQ
+369 AYKWNFIAAKQ
-380 GQKDAK
+380 GEKQAK
-386 RDLQCIGVN
+386 INLQNIGVN
-395 LSKERRNALE
+395 LSKEQRDALE

-439 AQKSQTSAGGALNAS
+439 AQKSPTSAGGALNAS

-500 TINRNTELEEA
+500 TINRNTELEQA

>member
-9 ITLIFLFT
+9 LTLLFLFT
-17 ASTVSCYAES
+17 ASAVSCYAES
-27 SELRKLMNKVFKCE
+27 SELRKLINKVNKCK

-49 MASMVEL
+49 MASTVEL
-56 AHKVI
+56 ANKVI

-98 KSLHALGPKNKL
+98 KSLHALGPKNRL

-214 IITRSAKND
+214 IITCSAKND

-233 SSDAGFAPA
+233 SSDAGFVPA
-242 MCTYAGYLCQG
+242 MCSYAFYL
-253 ELVRKKL
+253 
-260 GEAVRLYNMAS
+260 
-271 DDGFAPSMGLY
+271 
-282 TSFVRQGELVEK
+282 RQGELVEK

-309 GYLPAMHDYVG
+309 GYLPAMFNYVY
-320 TYKLFDNSITLEEQ
+320 TYNLFDNSITLEEQ

-347 LSQYIV
+347 LSQTTV
-353 GDFYY
+353 GAYY
-358 YGRGVKENFEE
+358 YNGWGVKANIEE
-369 AYKWYFIAAKQ
+369 AYKWNFIAAKQ
-380 GQKDAK
+380 GENQAK
-386 RDLQCIGVN
+386 INLQNIGVN
-395 LSKERRNALE
+395 LSKEQRDALE

-500 TINRNTELEEA
+500 TINRNTELEQA

>member
-9 ITLIFLFT
+9 LTLLFLFT
-17 ASTVSCYAES
+17 ASAVSCYAES
-27 SELRKLMNKVFKCE
+27 SELRKLINKVNKCK

-49 MASMVEL
+49 MASAIEL
-56 AHKVI
+56 ANKVI

-181 EDLYE
+181 EDLYG
-186 KAYALR
+186 KAYGLR

-214 IITRSAKND
+214 IITCSAKND

-233 SSDAGFAPA
+233 SSDAGFVPA
-242 MCTYAGYLCQG
+242 MCSYAFYL
-253 ELVRKKL
+253 
-260 GEAVRLYNMAS
+260 
-271 DDGFAPSMGLY
+271 
-282 TSFVRQGELVEK
+282 RQGELVEK
-294 NLEEAVRLYKVASDA
+294 NLEEAVRLCKVASDA
-309 GYLPAMHDYVG
+309 GYLPAMFNYAY
-320 TYKLFDNSITLEEQ
+320 TYKLFDNSITLEEE

-347 LSQYIV
+347 LSQTTV
-353 GDFYY
+353 GAYY
-358 YGRGVKENFEE
+358 YNGWGVKANIEE
-369 AYKWYFIAAKQ
+369 AYKWNFIAAKQ
-380 GQKDAK
+380 GEKNAK
-386 RDLQCIGVN
+386 INLQNIGVN
-395 LSKERRNALE
+395 LSKEQRDALE

-500 TINRNTELEEA
+500 TINRNTELEQA

>member
-9 ITLIFLFT
+9 LTLIFLFT
-17 ASTVSCYAES
+17 ASAVSCYAES
-27 SELRKLMNKVFKCE
+27 SELRKLINKVNKCK

-49 MASMVEL
+49 MASTVEL

-98 KSLHALGPKNKL
+98 KSLHALGPKNRL

-142 QELNKSLIAGYA
+142 QELNKTLIAGYA

-181 EDLYE
+181 EDFYE

-214 IITRSAKND
+214 IITCSAKND

-233 SSDAGFAPA
+233 SSDAGFVPA
-242 MCTYAGYLCQG
+242 MCSYASYL
-253 ELVRKKL
+253 
-260 GEAVRLYNMAS
+260 
-271 DDGFAPSMGLY
+271 
-282 TSFVRQGELVEK
+282 RQGELVEK
-294 NLEEAVRLYKVASDA
+294 NLEEAVRLCKVASDA
-309 GYLPAMHDYVG
+309 GYLPAMFNYAY
-320 TYKLFDNSITLEEQ
+320 TYKLFDNSITLEEE

-347 LSQYIV
+347 LSQTTV
-353 GDFYY
+353 GAYY
-358 YGRGVKENFEE
+358 YNGWGVKANIEE
-369 AYKWYFIAAKQ
+369 AYKWNFIAAKQ
-380 GQKDAK
+380 GEKNAK
-386 RDLQCIGVN
+386 INLQNIGVN
-395 LSKERRNALE
+395 LSKEQRDTLE

-500 TINRNTELEEA
+500 TINRNTELEQA

>member
-9 ITLIFLFT
+9 LTLLFLFT
-17 ASTVSCYAES
+17 ASAVSCYAES
-27 SELRKLMNKVFKCE
+27 SELRKLINKVNKCK

-49 MASMVEL
+49 MASAIEL
-56 AHKVI
+56 ANKVI

-181 EDLYE
+181 EDFYE

-214 IITRSAKND
+214 IITCSAKND

-233 SSDAGFAPA
+233 SSDAGFVPA
-242 MCTYAGYLCQG
+242 MCSYASYL
-253 ELVRKKL
+253 
-260 GEAVRLYNMAS
+260 
-271 DDGFAPSMGLY
+271 
-282 TSFVRQGELVEK
+282 RQGELVEK
-294 NLEEAVRLYKVASDA
+294 NLEEAVRLCKVASDA
-309 GYLPAMHDYVG
+309 GYLPAMFNYVY
-320 TYKLFDNSITLEEQ
+320 TYQLFDNSITLEEQ

-347 LSQYIV
+347 LSQTTV
-353 GDFYY
+353 GAYY
-358 YGRGVKENFEE
+358 YNGWGVKANIEE
-369 AYKWYFIAAKQ
+369 AYKWNFIAAKQ
-380 GQKDAK
+380 GEKNAK
-386 RDLQCIGVN
+386 KNLQNIGVN
-395 LSKERRNALE
+395 LSKEQRDTLE

-500 TINRNTELEEA
+500 TINRNTELEQA